1 MEAKIFELKKQ
12 LVNGGNS
19 TSAEAEEIKGVKFV
33 AKKLS
38 DIQAK
43 ELKAIVDD
51 LKDKYKTKLVVALFA
66 VNGDKSS
73 VVIGVSDDIKDK
85 VSAVDLVKK
94 VAPFVGA
101 QGGGGRPDMAQTGG
115 SDASRFDEAIAEIK
129 NSL

>member
-1 MEAKIFELKKQ
+1 
-12 LVNGGNS
+12 
-19 TSAEAEEIKGVKFV
+19 V

-43 ELKAIVDD
+43 EMKAIVDD
-51 LKDKYKTKLVVALFA
+51 MKDKYKDNVIIALFA
-66 VNGDKSS
+66 ANEGKAS
-73 VVIGVSDDIKDK
+73 VVIGVSDDVKDK

-94 VAPFVGA
+94 VASYVGA

-115 SDASRFDEAIAEIK
+115 TDCSRFDEAIAEIR